1 VEICMYLA
9 LAYFDSFVGPEIF
22 YAVQSPLPKPYE
34 TALKRLVDT
43 SVRSQIFEYIMTDE
57 HVKIIHFPFQVRSDW
72 GRGQAESLLIAIILE
87 KDIRSELFSPV
98 LRELAEKIMLIPD
111 NFKAFHKVKRLKD
124 PRVIEKGEA
133 IQKLLKEYYA
143 RIQGVLEQSAIGN
156 ILFLGLNNV
165 GKTTI
170 LEWLRS
176 QKYTLDIKP
185 TLAVSVIE
193 LLLENYRLKAI
204 DVSGQKRLRKTWWSF
219 TQNPDA
225 IIFVVDLLEPPERME
240 ETRLEF
246 DGIMT
251 HFLPDASHPL
261 KSLTPVLICGN
272 KLDLV
277 ENASIDPINKL
288 LNPKKYKINYQL
300 QLTSAKTGAGI
311 IEGFKWL
318 MRELLKVA

>member
-1 VEICMYLA
+1 MYLA
-9 LAYFDSFVGPEIF
+9 LAYFDSFVGPELF

-43 SVRSQIFEYIMTDE
+43 SVRSQIFEYVMTEE
-57 HVKIIHFPFQVRSDW
+57 HIKIIHYPFQVRSDW
-72 GRGQAESLLIAIILE
+72 GRGQTESLMIAIILE
-87 KDIRSELFSPV
+87 KDIRSELFSMV
-98 LRELAEKIMLIPD
+98 IRELAEKIMLIPD
-111 NFKAFHKVKRLKD
+111 VFKAFHKVKRLRD
-124 PRVIEKGEA
+124 PKVIEKGET
-133 IQKLLKEYYA
+133 IQKILKDFYGKVQE
-143 RIQGVLEQSAIGN
+143 VLEQSAIGN
-156 ILFLGLNNV
+156 FLFLGLNYV

-170 LEWLRS
+170 LEWLKSHR
-176 QKYTLDIKP
+176 YTPEIKP

-193 LLLENYRLKAI
+193 LILENYRLKAI
-204 DVSGQKRLRKTWWSF
+204 DVSGQKRLRKTWWTF

-225 IIFVVDLLEPPERME
+225 IIFVVDLTETPERME
-240 ETRLEF
+240 ETRVEF

-277 ENASIDPINKL
+277 EHASIDPINKL
-288 LNPKKYKINYQL
+288 LDPQKYKINYHL
-300 QLTSAKTGAGI
+300 QLTSAKTGDGI

-318 MRELLKVA
+318 MRELLKIA